1 MTKFHRYPELP
12 SRKCSRI
19 RTAER
24 NRFRIPGKTKMIRF
38 LTLGG
43 IIAAALVYL
52 ISVTS
57 VSAQGFQ
64 ITTLQKR
71 IEEVQRDNEK
81 MELRVAELQAGATI
95 QEAANRLGL
104 VETRDVTYVEAD
116 SAVAFGE

>member
-1 MTKFHRYPELP
+1 
-12 SRKCSRI
+12 
-19 RTAER
+19 
-24 NRFRIPGKTKMIRF
+24 MIRM

-64 ITTLQKR
+64 ITTLQKH
-71 IEEVQRDNEK
+71 IEEAQRENEK
-81 MELRVAELQAGATI
+81 MELHIAELQAGATI

-104 VETRDVTYVEAD
+104 VETRDVTYVETD